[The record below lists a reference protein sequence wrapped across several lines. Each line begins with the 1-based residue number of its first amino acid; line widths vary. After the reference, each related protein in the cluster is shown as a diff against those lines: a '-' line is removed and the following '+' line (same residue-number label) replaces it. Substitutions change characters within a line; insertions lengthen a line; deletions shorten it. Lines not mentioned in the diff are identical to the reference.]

1 MNDKCNLS
9 IENVECAKEI
19 EQAIDFEF
27 YKVLFEPVRSEI
39 MKYLAVNG
47 SKSIK
52 EIAGNFTQDRS
63 VISRHLELM
72 NRYGIV
78 SKTKRSR
85 SILYE
90 LNNDYVIEKFV
101 STTDSLKKLVE
112 K

>member
-1 MNDKCNLS
+1 MNALCKLPIKID
-9 IENVECAKEI
+9 ECSKEI

-47 SKSIK
+47 IKSIK
-52 EIAGNFTQDRS
+52 EIAENFTQDRS

-78 SKTKRSR
+78 SKTKLNRST
-85 SILYE
+85 LYE
-90 LNNDYVIEKFV
+90 LNSSYVIEKFE
-101 STTDSLKKLVE
+101 STTNSLKKLVE